1 MNALLKIMTT
11 TASETIV
18 VLSSTSA
25 LVEGVDDI
33 VKMLAGGVE
42 LLRKFDSVLQCSSGS
57 IFPRWRG
64 DYY

>member
-1 MNALLKIMTT
+1 MTT

-42 LLRKFDSVLQCSSGS
+42 LLRKFLFCSAAPGAFSEME
-57 IFPRWRG
+57 R